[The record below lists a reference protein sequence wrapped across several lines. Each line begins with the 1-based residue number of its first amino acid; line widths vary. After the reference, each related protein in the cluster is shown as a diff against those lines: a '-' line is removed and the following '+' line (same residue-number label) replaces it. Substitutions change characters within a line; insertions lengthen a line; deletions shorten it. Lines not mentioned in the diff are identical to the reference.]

1 VKKHETGKPK
11 AAAKKGA
18 KDKKDI
24 KLPFPSTIGHAIVAI
39 ESQISF
45 AEDLLRQLA
54 RSEEQALVP
63 KAKLKRATT
72 NLSKHLTEDKVELFT
87 SVANGCSVA
96 DERRFADVCSKA
108 Q

>member
-1 VKKHETGKPK
+1 MKKHETGKPK

-18 KDKKDI
+18 KDKKDTN
-24 KLPFPSTIGHAIVAI
+24 LPFPSLGKLI

-45 AEDLLRQLA
+45 AEDLLRQFA